1 MTEGED
7 ERNARL
13 DGVDPARSAF
23 FPGESDHAAED
34 GDRRIDARRVAVKD
48 SLPSHRVLTYVVRRS
63 VETSDRT
70 RDRHAERGRA
80 TETPTRGKVGRR
92 LDVDGW

>member
-1 MTEGED
+1 MADRED

-13 DGVDPARSAF
+13 ESVDPARSAF
-23 FPGESDHAAED
+23 FPGESDDAAED
-34 GDRRIDARRVAVKD
+34 GDRRIDARGVAVKD

-63 VETSDRT
+63 IETSDRT

-80 TETPTRGKVGRR
+80 TETTTRGQVGHR